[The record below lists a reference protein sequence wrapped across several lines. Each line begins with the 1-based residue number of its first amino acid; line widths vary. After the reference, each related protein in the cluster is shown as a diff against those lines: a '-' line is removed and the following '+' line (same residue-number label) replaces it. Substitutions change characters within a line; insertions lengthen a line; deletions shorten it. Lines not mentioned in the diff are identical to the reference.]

1 MPWEILIVPIIG
13 VAVWIISTLI
23 RGAEQG
29 KGPEGGPRRRPEQ
42 ATDLDRFLREVHRR
56 RQARQL
62 EEEPQE
68 QAMSVERQEPQPRAK
83 WSTSPPQET
92 ALPAPVPEVIP
103 MVLPVVEENVVAQ
116 LAPRAPALR
125 VHEAPP
131 LPELPAEKSARLQ
144 PERPESAAGVSLRK
158 LLRSRE
164 GIRNAMILH
173 EVLGPPMSRRRA
185 R

>member
-42 ATDLDRFLREVHRR
+42 ATDLDRFLREVNRR
-56 RQARQL
+56 RQARQR

-68 QAMSVERQEPQPRAK
+68 QALSVERQEPQPRAK

-92 ALPAPVPEVIP
+92 ALPTPVPEVIP
-103 MVLPVVEENVVAQ
+103 VVLPVLEEKIVATS
-116 LAPRAPALR
+116 APALR

-144 PERPESAAGVSLRK
+144 PERSESAPALSLRK
-158 LLRSRE
+158 LLRSRD

-173 EVLGPPMSRRRA
+173 EVLGPPLSRRRA